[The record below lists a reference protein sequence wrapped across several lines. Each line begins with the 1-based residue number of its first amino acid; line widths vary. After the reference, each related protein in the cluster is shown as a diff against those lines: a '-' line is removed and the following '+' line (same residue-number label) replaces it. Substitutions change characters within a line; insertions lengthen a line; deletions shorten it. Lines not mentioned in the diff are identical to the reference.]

1 MIKKRLSFI
10 IVISILSIFAV
21 ITLYPLFFV
30 FVSSFKNNAE
40 FYSSF
45 FGFPSKLRW
54 NNYVQIA
61 SSVLTWLKNSGI
73 YSSLNVLL
81 DLTIASLAGYAF
93 ARFNFKY
100 KEFFFMLVIML
111 MMMPGVLL
119 VIPMY
124 VEVVNWHGLNTIW
137 ALILPWTASDVP
149 LGVFILRRF
158 FQTQPMELF
167 EAAKVDGASEFRIF
181 TQIAIP
187 LAAPAL
193 TIVAI
198 LDILF
203 TLNDFLW
210 PLLIMTKNSTE
221 PLAVGMMNYSGSSG
235 GVITWGNI
243 FAAYA
248 LAMIPM
254 IIVFALFARNF
265 VNAITEGAIK

>member
-1 MIKKRLSFI
+1 MLKKKLSFI
-10 IVISILSIFAV
+10 IITLTLSVFA
-21 ITLYPLFFV
+21 IMTLYPMFFV
-30 FVSSFKNNAE
+30 FVTSFKNNTE
-40 FYSSF
+40 FYSNF
-45 FGFPSKLRW
+45 FWFPSKLRW
-54 NNYVQIA
+54 ANYAQIA
-61 SSVLTWLKNSGI
+61 ASVLTWLKNSGI
-73 YSSLNVLL
+73 YSTLNVLL
-81 DLTIASLAGYAF
+81 DLAIASLAGYAF

-100 KEFFFMLVIML
+100 KELFFSLIIML

-119 VIPMY
+119 VVPMY
-124 VEVVNWHGLNTIW
+124 VEVIDWHGINTMW
-137 ALILPWTASDVP
+137 ALILPWTAADAP

-187 LAAPAL
+187 LARPAL

-210 PLLIMTKNSTE
+210 PLLIMTKRSTE
-221 PLAVGMMNYSGSSG
+221 PLAIGIMNYSASSG
-235 GVITWGNI
+235 GVITWGNV

-254 IIVFALFARNF
+254 IIVFVLFARNF
-265 VNAITEGAIK
+265 VTAITAGAVK

>member
-137 ALILPWTASDVP
+137 ALILPWTASDAP

-254 IIVFALFARNF
+254 IIVFALFAKNF

>member
-30 FVSSFKNNAE
+30 FVSSFKNNTE
-40 FYSSF
+40 FYSNF